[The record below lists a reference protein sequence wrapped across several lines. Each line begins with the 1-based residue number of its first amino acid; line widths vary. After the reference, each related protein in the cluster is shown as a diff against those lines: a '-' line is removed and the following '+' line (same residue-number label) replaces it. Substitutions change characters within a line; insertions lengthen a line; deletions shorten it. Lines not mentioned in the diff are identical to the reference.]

1 MPTFNEINTGWNIDT
16 DGRLSYARTLYE
28 RASDVAF
35 GRTYVNEPLINWD
48 WSDAGA
54 DAVSVARVEP
64 ITISSES
71 IKFLDN
77 EPKISMQ
84 FMDSYLRGEMSFDD
98 AVDKTIEEVMATI
111 DDYVSKNR
119 K

>member
-1 MPTFNEINTGWNIDT
+1 MPTFNEINTGWNIGT
-16 DGRLSYARTLYE
+16 DGTLSYTFTPYE

-35 GRTYVNEPLINWD
+35 GRTYLNESSINWD
-48 WSDAGA
+48 WSDA
-54 DAVSVARVEP
+54 VSRVEP

-98 AVDKTIEEVMATI
+98 AVDQTIEEVMALI
-111 DDYVSKNR
+111 DDYVSK
-119 K
+119 KCEEEK